1 MGKSTKEYK
10 VPKLFPSKP
19 ENGLVSIVVPAYKES
34 GNIATYQEKLL
45 PYLEKLPYKYELV
58 VVDDGSNDKK
68 SDDETWDKLKELHQ
82 KYPDKVTVVRHAR
95 NYGMTSAMQTGV
107 EASKGDYVVFYSA
120 DLEIHP
126 KEIAKVVEKLDEG
139 YDFVNTQRQK
149 RWSESGFNKI
159 IRQFPS
165 KMANGLANKVLDS
178 RITDNGSGLK
188 GYKRFILDNF
198 KFYGEIQ
205 RLMAAYSSFY
215 TKRYIEIPV
224 EYYERTFGESA
235 YGGIKGL
242 FKRTFAVFL
251 DLAELKFM
259 TTFSTKPFTLKPGR
273 AFGFGGIVVSFLG
286 LATTLYMF
294 GLKLITGA
302 SIGSRPLF
310 IVGLIFIVL
319 GVQLVVMGML
329 GELLL
334 RVYYESGKTKNFVV
348 AEKHEAKN

>member
-1 MGKSTKEYK
+1 MDGLKIKT
-10 VPKLFPSKP
+10 PKLYLTKP
-19 ENGLVSIVVPAYKES
+19 ANGLVSIVIPAYKES
-34 GNIATYQEKLL
+34 GNIATYQEKLF
-45 PYLEKLPYKYELV
+45 PYLDKLPYRYELV
-58 VVDDGSNDKK
+58 IVDDGSNDK
-68 SDDETWDKLKELHQ
+68 SADDETWDRLVALHQ
-82 KYPDKVTVVRHAR
+82 SQPDKVTIVRHAR

-107 EASKGDYVVFYSA
+107 ETSRGDYVLFYSA

-126 KEIAKVVEKLDEG
+126 KEIARVIEKLNEG
-139 YDFVNTQRQK
+139 YDFVNTLRQK
-149 RWSESGFNKI
+149 RWSESGFNKLV
-159 IRQFPS
+159 RQVPS
-165 KMANGLANKVLDS
+165 KLANKLANKILGS
-178 RITDNGSGLK
+178 TITDNGSGLK
-188 GYKRFILDNF
+188 GYKRFILENF

-205 RLMAAYSSFY
+205 RLMGSYTAFF

-242 FKRTFAVFL
+242 LKRTFAVFL

-273 AFGFGGIVVSFLG
+273 AFSFSGMIVSFLG
-286 LATTLYMF
+286 LATTLYML
-294 GLKLITGA
+294 GLKLFTGA

-319 GVQLVVMGML
+319 GVQLMVMGML

-334 RVYYESGKTKNFVV
+334 RVYYESGSTKNFVV
-348 AEKHEAKN
+348 AEKHLARN